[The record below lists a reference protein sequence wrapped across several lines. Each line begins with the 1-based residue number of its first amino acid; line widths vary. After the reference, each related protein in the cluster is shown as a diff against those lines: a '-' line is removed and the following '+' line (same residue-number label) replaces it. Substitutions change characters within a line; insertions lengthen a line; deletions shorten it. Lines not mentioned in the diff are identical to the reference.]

1 MGARSAKVQAD
12 KPQRQQDAGKIYRI
26 LAMGNWSRN
35 EHRYRQG
42 SLLIGWS
49 MLLGHLMPAA
59 IQGHASAMFGAI
71 VATAVAV
78 LTWYR
83 NQQHAGLGGSHFSV
97 LYGLLSMSVA
107 SMLLSVLLL
116 GSGPFQG
123 ELWIIA
129 NGAPAGVWWIL
140 LFTVASLLLWFQWR
154 LVESLKQVF
163 LNGVVRGRGMV
174 EWVKSG
180 DLPVMQGRV
189 VSMRKRHDRLLLSE
203 LLLQITWL
211 AVVLLLWLSVDQ
223 HSLMMTPVVLML
235 LSLGL
240 NLSLKVSIYPWLA
253 LASLSADDL
262 PMLTWEVSS
271 PSQLD
276 VVH

>member
-1 MGARSAKVQAD
+1 
-12 KPQRQQDAGKIYRI
+12 
-26 LAMGNWSRN
+26 
-35 EHRYRQG
+35 
-42 SLLIGWS
+42 

-59 IQGHASAMFGAI
+59 LQGNSSAMFGAI
-71 VATAVAV
+71 AATAVAV

-83 NQQHAGLGGSHFSV
+83 NQQHAGLGGSHFSA
-97 LYGLLSMSVA
+97 LYGLLSLSAA
-107 SMLLSVLLL
+107 SLLLSILLL
-116 GSGPFQG
+116 GTGPLQG
-123 ELWIIA
+123 ELWLISS
-129 NGAPAGVWWIL
+129 GAPAGVWWLL
-140 LFTVASLLLWFQWR
+140 LFAVASLLLWFQWR
-154 LVESLKQVF
+154 LVDSLKQVF
-163 LNGVVRGRGMV
+163 LNGVVRGRGLG
-174 EWVKSG
+174 EWLKSG

-211 AVVLLLWLSVDQ
+211 AVVLLLWLSIEQ
-223 HSLMMTPVVLML
+223 HSWMMTPVVLML